1 MNTSAST
8 NSTIREDPD
17 ISTVSTSST
26 PVNYIAESNSSD
38 HVIDSSTSPPVSQS
52 SRSQISNSTSLD
64 TVISASAH
72 HPYVNMAAVAAAFLQ
87 GGFNPHMNNS
97 LQASCTTMHPSPQGH
112 PFFPPPTPTHGFI
125 PDFSNLVSTPTTKA
139 FVTPLSVPVQP
150 HRIPRSSPVVADK
163 SMLDDSGIG
172 GMMSPPLST
181 PTHEGLAVNSSTGS
195 SSGGSGTLKRKYSIN
210 SSPQNVPS
218 TTTSGTN
225 NNSITPTSTMT
236 RTHQYKKVK

>member
-17 ISTVSTSST
+17 ISTVSTSSI
-26 PVNYIAESNSSD
+26 PVNYIAESNSAD

-52 SRSQISNSTSLD
+52 SRSQISNATSLN

-139 FVTPLSVPVQP
+139 FVTPLSAPVQP
-150 HRIPRSSPVVADK
+150 HRIPRSSPGLIDN
-163 SMLDDSGIG
+163 SILDDSGIG
-172 GMMSPPLST
+172 GMMSPPLTT
-181 PTHEGLAVNSSTGS
+181 PIHESSAVNSSTGS
-195 SSGGSGTLKRKYSIN
+195 SSGGSGVIKRKSSIAG
-210 SSPQNVPS
+210 SSQNVPLS
-218 TTTSGTN
+218 TTSGSS
-225 NNSITPTSTMT
+225 NSSTPTSTMT
-236 RTHQYKKVK
+236 RTHQYKKVN